1 MMESKVMP
9 MKEAVKKFVRDGDLV
24 FLSGFGNCV
33 TYAAGHELIRQKK
46 RNLKIT
52 KAAGGILF
60 DQLIGANVTN
70 HIITSHCWN
79 GIGPQPAW
87 NYRRATE
94 KGIPAP
100 LTYNEQSLFSVN
112 MSYFA
117 GYMNI
122 PFMPIRSLVGSSIFD
137 TPKEIGKKAAIVKD
151 PFSDEEIC
159 VVPAIKPDVGFLHV
173 QRADIDGNAQLWG
186 VIGDSKIGINACK
199 KIIVIT
205 EEIVDRFVIS
215 ESPEKT
221 MVAGF
226 KVDAVVHEPWGGH
239 PGSVQGFYYTDLKYT
254 FDYAKETETLEDW
267 EKWLDKWVLGVDDR
281 SEYLKVLG
289 VERLERLRAS
299 SLIRGAVDYGY

>member
-1 MMESKVMP
+1 MTDKLMSMS
-9 MKEAVKKFVRDGDLV
+9 EAVKKFVRDGDLV
-24 FLSGFGNCV
+24 FLSGFGNCN
-33 TYAAGHELIRQKK
+33 TYSVVHELIRQKK
-46 RNLKIT
+46 RNLKVT
-52 KAAGGILF
+52 KAAGGIMF

-70 HIITSHCWN
+70 HIITSHTWN

-100 LTYNEQSLFSVN
+100 LTYNEQSLFGVN

-122 PFMPIRSLVGSSIFD
+122 PFMPIRSLVGSSIYD
-137 TPKEIGKKAAIVKD
+137 TPKEVGKKAAIVKS

-173 QRADIDGNAQLWG
+173 QRVDEAGNAQMWG
-186 VIGDSKIGINACK
+186 VIGDSKFGINACK
-199 KIIVIT
+199 KIIVSA

-221 MVAGF
+221 MVVEF
-226 KVDAVVHEPWGGH
+226 RVDAIVHEPWGGH
-239 PGSVQGFYYTDLKYT
+239 PGGVQGFYYNDLEYV
-254 FDYAKETETLEDW
+254 FNYSRETETIEGW
-267 EKWLDKWVLGVDDR
+267 EKWLDKWVLSVSDR
-281 SEYLKVLG
+281 QEYLKVLG
-289 VERLERLRAS
+289 VEKLERLRAK
-299 SLIRGAVDYGY
+299 SLIRGAVDYGF

>member
-1 MMESKVMP
+1 MIEKFMTMA
-9 MKEAVKKFVRDGDLV
+9 EAVKKYVRDGDLV
-24 FLSGFGNCV
+24 FLAGFGNCIA
-33 TYAAGHELIRQKK
+33 YAAAHELIRQKK
-46 RNLKIT
+46 RNLKVT
-52 KAAGGILF
+52 KATGGIMF

-79 GIGPQPAW
+79 GIGPQPTW
-87 NYRRATE
+87 NYRRAIE

-100 LTYNEQSLFSVN
+100 LTYNEQSLFSLN

-122 PFMPIRSLVGSSIFD
+122 PFMPIRSLVGTSIFN
-137 TPKEIGKKAAIVKD
+137 TPKEVGKKAAIVKS

-173 QRADIDGNAQLWG
+173 QRVDADGNAQMWG
-186 VIGDSKIGINACK
+186 IIGDSKIGINACK
-199 KIIVIT
+199 KIIVVA

-221 MVAGF
+221 MVVGF
-226 KVDAVVHEPWGGH
+226 RVDAIVHEPWGGH
-239 PGSVQGFYYTDLKYT
+239 PGNVQGYYYTDLEYNYNYT
-254 FDYAKETETLEDW
+254 QETETIDGW
-267 EKWLDKWVLGVDDR
+267 EKWLDRWILSVNDR

-289 VERLERLRAS
+289 IEKIEYLRAN
-299 SLIRGAVDYGY
+299 SLIKGAVNYGF

>member
-1 MMESKVMP
+1 MEDKVMT
-9 MKEAVKKFVRDGDLV
+9 MSEAVKKFVRDGNLV
-24 FLSGFGNCV
+24 FLSGFGNCI
-33 TYAAGHELIRQKK
+33 TYSAGHELIRQKK
-46 RNLKIT
+46 RNLRLT

-94 KGIPAP
+94 NGIPAP

-112 MSYFA
+112 MAYFA

-122 PFMPIRSLVGSSIFD
+122 PFMPIRSLVGTGIFD
-137 TPKEIGKKAAIVKD
+137 TPKEVGKKAAVIKS

-159 VVPAIKPDVGFLHV
+159 VVPAIKPDVGFIHV
-173 QRADIDGNAQLWG
+173 QRVDEEGNAQMWG
-186 VIGDSKIGINACK
+186 VIGDTKFGINACK
-199 KIIVIT
+199 KIIVIA

-221 MVAGF
+221 MVVGF
-226 KVDAVVHEPWGGH
+226 KVDSIVHEPWGGH
-239 PGSVQGFYYTDLKYT
+239 PGSVQGFYYTDLKYIS
-254 FDYAKETETLEDW
+254 DYSKETETLEDW
-267 EKWLDKWVLGVDDR
+267 EKWLEKWVLSVNDR
-281 SEYLKVLG
+281 SEYMKLLG
-289 VERLERLRAS
+289 VERLECLRAN
-299 SLIRGAVDYGY
+299 SLIKGAVDYGY